1 MIFRNIDLTEEE
13 IKNKLILTHKE
24 VNDVV
29 LFVKNGGYFKKYLNL
44 VSKLNETIKKIS
56 QDTGLVMISK
66 IPGYCK

>member
-1 MIFRNIDLTEEE
+1 MTEDD
-13 IKNKLILTHKE
+13 IKKKLILTLKE

-29 LFVKNGGYFKKYLNL
+29 LFAKNGGYFKKYLNL

>member
-1 MIFRNIDLTEEE
+1 LT
-13 IKNKLILTHKE
+13 LKE

-29 LFVKNGGYFKKYLNL
+29 LFAKNGGYFKKYLNL